1 MAFGIPPNYSVEF
14 PVEGLTTGQFLMIVQ
29 DAAKKLEWDV
39 SSRQNGFVAYTKFRR
54 SRNETIF
61 LHVESGLVSVRSES
75 MSGQFIDWGRNKKN
89 IDDFIRCY
97 DELRASI
104 SPEELNSM
112 TSEFDSH
119 VITHEG
125 AESNQHQVN
134 TTEKSKGILSLFLPV
149 KGYAVTPVVIDL
161 NILVFIFMLFSGVS
175 IMNPTTLSLLRWG
188 ANFRPYTL
196 DGEPWR
202 LFTNVFLHVGIL
214 HLLFNM
220 YALLFIGVLLERR
233 LGSWRFGIAYIIT
246 GLAASVTSL
255 YWHPM
260 TVSAGASGAI
270 FGMYGVFLAML
281 TTNLIEKTQRKP
293 LLTSIALFVGYN
305 LLNGVNGAIDSAA
318 HIGGL
323 VSGLILGYAFYP
335 GMMNTGDKKLYYG
348 LPVFTAISLLGFSS
362 WVYMRIPRDIVQY
375 DKEIKSFAATEI
387 EALQIFNMPHSTP
400 KDTLLSEIRNNGL
413 YHWEEDKNLLIK
425 LDKLDLPSE
434 IHKRNK
440 TLIAYCDLRIASYK
454 LIYKSID
461 EETRIYD
468 DEIKS
473 YTNSIDSLI
482 GTLKHAKK

>member
-1 MAFGIPPNYSVEF
+1 MAFGIPPQYSVEF
-14 PVEGLTTGQFLMIVQ
+14 PLEGLTTDQFLMIVQ
-29 DAAKKLEWDV
+29 DVTKKLDWDV
-39 SSRQNGFVAYTKFRR
+39 SPRQGGFVAYTKFRR
-54 SRNETIF
+54 SRNETII
-61 LHVESGLVSVRSES
+61 LHVEGGLVSVMSES
-75 MSGQFIDWGRNKKN
+75 MSGQFIDLGRNKKN
-89 IDDFIRCY
+89 IDEFIHGY

-104 SPEELNSM
+104 STEELTAR
-112 TSEFDSH
+112 TSEFISKNIAPDE
-119 VITHEG
+119 TG
-125 AESNQHQVN
+125 SNQHPVD

-149 KGYAVTPVVIDL
+149 KGYSVTPVVIDL

-196 DGEPWR
+196 DGQPWR

-246 GLAASVTSL
+246 GLSASVASL

-323 VSGLILGYAFYP
+323 VSGLILGYAFCP
-335 GMMNTGDKKLYYG
+335 GMMNTGDKRLYYG
-348 LPVFTAISLLGFSS
+348 LPAFTAIALLGLSS
-362 WVYMRIPRDIVQY
+362 WVYMRISRDIVQY
-375 DKEIKSFAATEI
+375 DKEIKSFASTEI

-400 KDTLLSEIRNNGL
+400 KDALLLEIRNNGL
-413 YHWEEDKNLLIK
+413 IDWDKDKNLMIK
-425 LDKLDLPSE
+425 LDKLNLPDE

-440 TLIAYCDLRIASYK
+440 KLIAYCDFRIASYK

-461 EETRIYD
+461 EDTRIYD

-473 YTNSIDSLI
+473 YTHSIDSLI
-482 GTLKHAKK
+482 GTLKHKK